1 MSDNNENV
9 LLSYPRSGNHLCR
22 FFIELLSELP
32 THGCKGSK
40 TDIEINKNAFDE
52 SVPFNIS
59 TEFDKNKCYVKY
71 HNAPSNNINTK
82 NLILI
87 VRNPREVLLNQCNY
101 KLNITRRWDSYSRY
115 FQNIDYYNNHK
126 GKKLLLYYEDIL
138 TNKKEFINKLY
149 DFLSINNLEKKEYA
163 LSNIDNLFMLS
174 SKGKTDSGEK
184 LIPIFN

>member
-1 MSDNNENV
+1 MNKHNENV

-22 FFIELLSELP
+22 FFIELLSEFP
-32 THGCKGSK
+32 TYGCKGSK
-40 TDIEINKNAFDE
+40 QDVEIYKNVFDE
-52 SVPFNIS
+52 SIPFNILNN
-59 TEFDKNKCYVKY
+59 FDTRDCYFKY
-71 HNAPSNNINTK
+71 HTIPSNGINAK

-87 VRNPREVLLNQCNY
+87 IRNPREVLLRQCGQ
-101 KLNITRRWDSYSRY
+101 KLNINNDCYSYENY
-115 FQNIDYYNNHK
+115 FKNIDFYNNHK